1 MFVNFHPI
9 IINFC
14 YFCDMKF
21 LCIIFLLFF
30 TSFLSIPTI
39 ISMIDKGEDTSY
51 FYTVSEEEE
60 NIVSFDEIKSVA
72 LSELDFNYS
81 LLQNKS
87 VISVS
92 TSTFLNFTNLAHQIF
107 SPPPDSV

>member
-1 MFVNFHPI
+1 M
-9 IINFC
+9 
-14 YFCDMKF
+14 
-21 LCIIFLLFF
+21 
-30 TSFLSIPTI
+30 PTI

-72 LSELDFNYS
+72 LSELYFNYS

-87 VISVS
+87 VISIS
-92 TSTFLNFTNLAHQIF
+92 TSTFSNFTNLAHQIF
-107 SPPPDSV
+107 SPPPDNV